1 MLAAIQQSAVRATS
15 YLTDLL
21 TKTREKDLK
30 DATKAVTVAEADL
43 NALNTKQSFMA
54 GAKADILNAARA
66 QSVRDGDAN
75 GLLDV
80 AVAVLEAK
88 KTAGESEA
96 DFKAKTAN
104 EQSALK
110 KAWASVIDTVKEQE
124 SRAMLLVMPRRLQAD
139 DAPSDLTRT
148 DVIDQYIT
156 LLKYGQTL
164 AISNGATKRAQE
176 LRAAIQSAEAQKSE
190 MTFIRPAS
198 AYLRSSFAATGLQ
211 DNTSFSWSNMLV
223 KHARR
228 SLPGGQSLE
237 SFYGKPTQTAI
248 VDDIDKQY
256 WQNINRVRVAAAG
269 ETNYAIAKDDIG
281 NWYVKSYSADTTAI
295 TESARNLAMFSLSG
309 QPGLSNLRNSIPAPP
324 QPGTGETPAQQE
336 SAKPGL
342 ERVFERHTETY
353 ESKAGQD
360 FDRMTDILS
369 EGGLKTSIL
378 QVWSL
383 DEDTKPYVVALST
396 KLEAAYK
403 SIEADRTDVVKK
415 TGDDGAALT
424 YGDLAAK
431 IPTGLRLT
439 MRFYR
444 TLVSDIDGSLTS
456 APALA
461 VAQAEADIVAESGE
475 AVAPLDA
482 RQNLTA
488 RQQDMQRAE
497 RGELVASSKAET
509 LTREILQDFLTNRIG
524 RVNNYKTAIT
534 FIGEAAQPAQ

>member
-1 MLAAIQQSAVRATS
+1 
-15 YLTDLL
+15 
-21 TKTREKDLK
+21 
-30 DATKAVTVAEADL
+30 
-43 NALNTKQSFMA
+43 
-54 GAKADILNAARA
+54 
-66 QSVRDGDAN
+66 
-75 GLLDV
+75 
-80 AVAVLEAK
+80 
-88 KTAGESEA
+88 
-96 DFKAKTAN
+96 
-104 EQSALK
+104 
-110 KAWASVIDTVKEQE
+110 
-124 SRAMLLVMPRRLQAD
+124 
-139 DAPSDLTRT
+139 
-148 DVIDQYIT
+148 
-156 LLKYGQTL
+156 
-164 AISNGATKRAQE
+164 
-176 LRAAIQSAEAQKSE
+176 
-190 MTFIRPAS
+190 
-198 AYLRSSFAATGLQ
+198 
-211 DNTSFSWSNMLV
+211 
-223 KHARR
+223 
-228 SLPGGQSLE
+228 
-237 SFYGKPTQTAI
+237 
-248 VDDIDKQY
+248 
-256 WQNINRVRVAAAG
+256 
-269 ETNYAIAKDDIG
+269 
-281 NWYVKSYSADTTAI
+281 
-295 TESARNLAMFSLSG
+295 MFSLSG